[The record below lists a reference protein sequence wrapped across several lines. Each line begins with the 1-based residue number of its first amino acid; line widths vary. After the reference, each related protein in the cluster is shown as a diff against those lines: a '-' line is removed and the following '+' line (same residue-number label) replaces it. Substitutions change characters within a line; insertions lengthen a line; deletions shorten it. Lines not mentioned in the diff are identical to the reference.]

1 MSHYQIH
8 KSIPFIS
15 AYSCSLY
22 SGVMMT
28 PKGRR
33 EAMGFTQTAL
43 AERIGIAQSHY
54 GQIEL
59 GKTRA
64 KPETRRWMDGAGRL

>member
-1 MSHYQIH
+1 
-8 KSIPFIS
+8 
-15 AYSCSLY
+15 
-22 SGVMMT
+22 MMT
-28 PKGRR
+28 LKGRR
-33 EAMGFTQTAL
+33 AAMGFTQTEL

>member
-1 MSHYQIH
+1 
-8 KSIPFIS
+8 
-15 AYSCSLY
+15 
-22 SGVMMT
+22 
-28 PKGRR
+28 
-33 EAMGFTQTAL
+33 MGFTQTAL

-64 KPETRRWMDGAGRL
+64 KPETRRWMDGAGEYTRLGWCRGGSSRGSEFLPT